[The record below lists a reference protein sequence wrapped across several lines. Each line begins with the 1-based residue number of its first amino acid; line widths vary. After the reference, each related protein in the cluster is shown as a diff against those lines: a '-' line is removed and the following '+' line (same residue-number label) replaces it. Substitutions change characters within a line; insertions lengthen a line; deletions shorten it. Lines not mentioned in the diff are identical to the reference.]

1 MAASKAGAQAAPAP
15 RSVGQEAPT
24 QSVVAPK
31 AEPSVA
37 IWNRPS
43 VYRLLSLT
51 VVLAAWQLLGP
62 LIDPIFFTYPSAI
75 AKAFWEMAVSG
86 ELLKYTLESLLILLY
101 GMTLAIGVGIP
112 LGVVMAR
119 FRKVDWLLDTYLNAL
134 YATPAV
140 ALVPL
145 LVLWFGIRTEAK
157 VVVVFLFAVFPVLI
171 NTYQGV
177 KKVDPSFVEVAR
189 SFRSS
194 EAQMWRD
201 VLLPWAVPYITAG
214 IRLAIGRGL
223 VGVIIAEFY
232 TAMSGL
238 GYMIVRY
245 THVFKMERAFVPVIL
260 LMFLGITLTAA
271 LKYLE
276 RRIAPWNRPED

>member
-1 MAASKAGAQAAPAP
+1 M
-15 RSVGQEAPT
+15 
-24 QSVVAPK
+24 
-31 AEPSVA
+31 
-37 IWNRPS
+37 WNRPY
-43 VYRLLSLT
+43 VYRLLSVAALLT
-51 VVLAAWQLLGP
+51 LWELIGP
-62 LIDPIFFTYPSAI
+62 HIDPIFFTYPSAI
-75 AKAFWEMAVSG
+75 ARAAWAMSVSG
-86 ELLKYTLESLLILLY
+86 ELAKYTLESMQILLY
-101 GMTLAIGVGIP
+101 GMILAIGVGIP

-119 FRKVDWLLDTYLNAL
+119 FRKVDWLLDTYVNAL
-134 YATPAV
+134 YSTPTV

-145 LVLWFGIRTEAK
+145 IVLWFGIRMEAK
-157 VVVVFLFAVFPVLI
+157 VFVVFLFAVFPVLI

-177 KKVDPSFVEVAR
+177 RKVDQGFLEVAR

-194 EAQMWRD
+194 EWQMWHD

-223 VGVIIAEFY
+223 VGMIIAEFY

-245 THVFKMERAFVPVIL
+245 AHIFKMDYTFVPVIL
-260 LMFLGITLTAA
+260 LMFLGVTLTAA

-276 RRIAPWNRPED
+276 RRVAPWNRSED